1 MTIKRK
7 MKWKYTHH
15 TIDGRRRKVK
25 IHRKRVLDG
34 YLVRIVKHKRHRR
47 R

>member
-7 MKWKYTHH
+7 MKWKYTHRK
-15 TIDGRRRKVK
+15 INGRKRKVK

-34 YLVRIVKHKRHRR
+34 YLVRLVKRR